1 MLPAIQTPY
10 EPEVRYMERA
20 LELAELAAA
29 EGEVPVGAVVV
40 HKPTGAIIGEGYNR
54 REAAKS
60 PSPMRRFW
68 RSGRRAGRWADGVCC
83 RAQFM

>member
-29 EGEVPVGAVVV
+29 D
-40 HKPTGAIIGEGYNR
+40 
-54 REAAKS
+54 EAL
-60 PSPMRRFW
+60 
-68 RSGRRAGRWADGVCC
+68 RRAEPAE
-83 RAQFM
+83 